1 MQEGDPSHALYV
13 KERQDLLD
21 SLHRRASQLYKSL
34 NQLEGITC
42 NEPEGALYCM
52 PRIRLSKKA
61 LEVCLSIVTLPL
73 GLQLAQGPRCLCGQ
87 QYCSLQSS
95 ATSQVLV
102 EHSPP
107 SGSEIKSCRFS
118 LCTKR
123 SYLLTLIVISCAGGQ
138 EDWQGA

>member
-1 MQEGDPSHALYV
+1 MLVSLSPYLTLALCVMQEGDPSHALYV

-73 GLQLAQGPRCLCGQ
+73 GLNQPKAHDVFVASSIAHYKAQQRAR
-87 QYCSLQSS
+87 SWWSIHLQ
-95 ATSQVLV
+95 
-102 EHSPP
+102 
-107 SGSEIKSCRFS
+107 
-118 LCTKR
+118 
-123 SYLLTLIVISCAGGQ
+123 AGLR
-138 EDWQGA
+138 